1 MGLCRTIPP
10 VAGTTQVK
18 DQDGGSTIRRLLCGW
33 MALSVYRHAESSLH
47 TAAAYPTRVTPCR
60 NDPRWETEELRA
72 LTRSPIII
80 LLLMININ
88 NNN

>member
-1 MGLCRTIPP
+1 M
-10 VAGTTQVK
+10 K

-72 LTRSPIII
+72 LTRSHHVVIII
-80 LLLMININ
+80 IIIIIIN
-88 NNN
+88 NIYINSSS